1 MDGKSSVVSTFAS
14 EHEASESREYIA
26 SGSVSAEMG
35 SNLI

>member
-14 EHEASESREYIA
+14 EHEASEYIA

-35 SNLI
+35 SNFP